1 MPKIGLDGGTKTKRA
16 SSTLRASQA
25 VPHPSTDRAL
35 RRLTSEFGRDPV
47 YSSRYGRWR
56 YISSSLGGMQNE
68 NPCEPIFNKKKS
80 PRSAEAQR
88 GEIVHG
94 SLSKTLTE
102 PTTKA
107 DAQLRPHRYP
117 SRVAQRG
124 RKKRTKKNRPAAPKR
139 NEAKFFMEAC
149 LSKTLTE
156 PTKADAQ
163 LRPHR
168 YPNRVALRGRKK
180 GQKKIAPKRRSATR
194 RNFSEGKNKS

>member
-1 MPKIGLDGGTKTKRA
+1 M
-16 SSTLRASQA
+16 
-25 VPHPSTDRAL
+25 
-35 RRLTSEFGRDPV
+35 

-117 SRVAQRG
+117 
-124 RKKRTKKNRPAAPKR
+124 
-139 NEAKFFMEAC
+139 
-149 LSKTLTE
+149 
-156 PTKADAQ
+156 
-163 LRPHR
+163 
-168 YPNRVALRGRKK
+168 NRVALRGRKK

-194 RNFSEGKNKS
+194 RNFFRREEQIIGTQDEPQMLVAQRLLAILQCLDSTKSSTMDLSAARITL